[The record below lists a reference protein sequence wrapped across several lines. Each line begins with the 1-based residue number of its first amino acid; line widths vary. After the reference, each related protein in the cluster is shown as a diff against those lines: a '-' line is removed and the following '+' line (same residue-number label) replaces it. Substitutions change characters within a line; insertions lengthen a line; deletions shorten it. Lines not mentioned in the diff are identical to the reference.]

1 MRIVTLYTI
10 VRKWNQPRC
19 PSTEMQDLYKMEFVA
34 RKIEST
40 RLAHKWV
47 EMKQIIV
54 SEVIQ
59 AHKGKLCQ
67 FLCFKTGRC
76 PVNGSASNN
85 DTEKKKKYAIYFLL
99 TVVTVVASYVI
110 GFQHS
115 LPDVHYISD

>member
-1 MRIVTLYTI
+1 ME
-10 VRKWNQPRC
+10 
-19 PSTEMQDLYKMEFVA
+19 STQVSINRDAGSIQNGIFVA

-76 PVNGSASNN
+76 RVIGSASNN
-85 DTEKKKKYAIYFLL
+85 DTEKKKYGIYFLP
-99 TVVTVVASYVI
+99 TVVAVVASYVI